1 MTDSLSGETVA
12 YQDDALK
19 RLTFA
24 ASTPNA
30 GSTPKAWTE
39 TYGYDGFG
47 NLTSKVLNGT
57 TTTIGVTATT
67 NRLSSASYDGN
78 GNMTS
83 GAGGTLTYDDSS
95 RMSSFGPYRVAWSS
109 TATRRTIS
117 EGTV

>member
-1 MTDSLSGETVA
+1 MSGGLLRRETGYHIDTATDLDTQCVRYS
-12 YQDDALK
+12 
-19 RLTFA
+19 
-24 ASTPNA
+24 
-30 GSTPKAWTE
+30 
-39 TYGYDGFG
+39 DGVDGDVWLRRFG